1 VLPRPLLRP
10 QPCLVRRNSKLTQIL
25 QDSLGNDS
33 KTLLIVTCSPAA
45 TNAHE
50 SNCSLMF
57 ASLAAAVDLS
67 AGGSAAQKAMAN
79 KFKALVEQ
87 MKKDQGIAA
96 G

>member
-1 VLPRPLLRP
+1 MLRP

-67 AGGSAAQKAMAN
+67 GAFGLLGFLTLLGSFVKSA
-79 KFKALVEQ
+79 ES
-87 MKKDQGIAA
+87 
-96 G
+96 

>member
-1 VLPRPLLRP
+1 MCLAPP
-10 QPCLVRRNSKLTQIL
+10 PCV
-25 QDSLGNDS
+25 
-33 KTLLIVTCSPAA
+33 A
-45 TNAHE
+45 
-50 SNCSLMF
+50 
-57 ASLAAAVDLS
+57 